1 MSIKPKLGL
10 RGKLSILILLV
21 VLTLSIAL
29 TFSTSSYLTD
39 AINKEYMNRT
49 EVLAS
54 FLEASLY
61 SSYNSGTHVL
71 AHVQMEVNQFVATNS
86 EFKKITIYATNQASP
101 YNQSDEPFTVIASS
115 DQTAVGGAADAKDIE
130 PIISNKTILAEKD
143 EAEDTPGADQRVEE
157 GSIEIL
163 APLRSPQGNPFASV
177 GVYLDTASRDSL
189 IRSQQMHYAIYI
201 NLGLISLLVI
211 MYFSLNRLLIKPI
224 NTLTEAT
231 KTIGYP
237 DRHKPLDM
245 ERNDEIGDLAKAFDD
260 MVETLNA
267 RDEEVELLL
276 ETSAA
281 VSSTLKVDKILQLL
295 CEKISESQKVTYC
308 RISLYDKKTESLI
321 VMAASPTQNI
331 SDWEQGIGDSLDLE
345 LARHHAEVLQSRKPT
360 VLRKSDQLSVEGSKT
375 EWEWALTPDTESAL
389 LLPLISQEEVI
400 GVVTLGEVR
409 HWSRRPFSSKKF
421 KFYQILMNQAAIAI
435 NNADLYE
442 KTERHVKELSAMH
455 KISQAF
461 TSTLDYQEVVGVVAQ
476 RIGNLI
482 GAQFASVLLA
492 DDDGRHLNIVASHN
506 LSAEYVWTIN
516 RKRKIPIG
524 FGPIGM
530 AYAECRPFSVNNI
543 QEDESYAPWKHIG
556 SIQGYSSLAALPLVA
571 KGQSIGVICIYFTEP
586 RILRHH
592 EMNLLTTAAN
602 EAAIAIENS
611 RIYENLQDAFVGT
624 IRSLAET
631 IDAKD
636 TYTRGHSE
644 RVSLYGEAIGR
655 GLGLQVTE
663 LQTIR
668 YAGYLHDVGKIGIPD
683 AILSKPGKLTVEEF
697 NVIKNHPVLG
707 EKILKPVNFP
717 FPVQPIVRH
726 HHERYDGKGYPDSL
740 EAEEIPLGARI
751 LFVADAYEAMTSDRP
766 YRKALSK
773 QMALSELE
781 NNKQTQFDPRVVE
794 VFARIMKSENATQRE
809 SQMEA

>member
-21 VLTLSIAL
+21 VLTLSAVL
-29 TFSTSSYLTD
+29 TFSTSRYLAD
-39 AINKEYMNRT
+39 AINKEYMHRA
-49 EVLAS
+49 EVVAS

-61 SSYNSGTHVL
+61 SSDRSSTDVL
-71 AHVQMEVNQFVATNS
+71 ENVQTEINNFVAANS
-86 EFKKITIYATNQASP
+86 EFNKISIYATNQASP
-101 YNQSDEPFTVIASS
+101 YNQSDGPVKTIASS
-115 DQTAVGGAADAKDIE
+115 DQTAVGKAANAKDIE
-130 PIISNKTILAEKD
+130 PIFSNNTTFAEED
-143 EAEDTPGADQRVEE
+143 EAEEASGADQPVEE
-157 GSIEIL
+157 DSIEML
-163 APLRSPQGNPFASV
+163 APLRSPQGNPLASV
-177 GVYLDTASRDSL
+177 GVYMDTAPRDSL
-189 IRSQQMHYAIYI
+189 IRSQQIRFAMYI

-211 MYFSLNRLLIKPI
+211 MYFSLNRLLIKPVKS
-224 NTLTEAT
+224 LTEAT

-237 DRHKPLDM
+237 DWHKPLGM

-260 MVETLNA
+260 MVESLNA
-267 RDEEVELLL
+267 RDEEVKLLL
-276 ETSAA
+276 EASVA
-281 VSSTLKVDKILQLL
+281 VSSTLKVDKILQIL

-321 VMAASPTQNI
+321 VMAASPTRNI

-345 LARHHAEVLQSRKPT
+345 RARHHAQVLKARKPT
-360 VLRKSDQLSVEGSKT
+360 VLRKSDQLSVEGSKA

-389 LLPLISQEEVI
+389 LLPLISQKEAI

-409 HWSRRPFSSKKF
+409 RWSRTPFSSKKIE
-421 KFYQILMNQAAIAI
+421 FYQTLMNQAAIAI

-455 KISQAF
+455 NISQAF
-461 TSTLDYQEVVGVVAQ
+461 TSTLDYQEVVSVVAQ
-476 RIGNLI
+476 RVGNLI

-516 RKRKIPIG
+516 RKRKIPVG

-530 AYAECRPFSVNNI
+530 AFAESRPFSVKNI

-586 RILRHH
+586 RNLKHH

-636 TYTRGHSE
+636 TCTRGHSE
-644 RVSLYGEAIGR
+644 RVSLYGEAIAR
-655 GLGLQVTE
+655 GLGLQGTE

-697 NVIKNHPVLG
+697 NVIKNHPVLS

-717 FPVQPIVRH
+717 FPVQSIVRH

-766 YRKALSK
+766 YRKALST

-781 NNKQTQFDPRVVE
+781 KNMQTQFDPRVVE
-794 VFARIMKSENATQRE
+794 VFARIIKSESTTQRE
-809 SQMEA
+809 SQTEA